1 MERKVWIDNLR
12 WVTVVLVLVYH
23 VLYLFNA
30 EGTFGGI
37 GGFAPVQYQDVV
49 LYVLYPW
56 FMLLLFVVAG
66 MSSRYALEGLEAK
79 LGDRRAAHRR
89 FVRQRTL
96 KLLVPSTVG
105 LFVYHWMTGWLNMTA
120 TGGYLPEGLPALVRY
135 FIFALTGIGPLWF
148 VQDLWVFSLLLVVV
162 RLLDRRDRAYA
173 LCGRLGGLSAITVTV
188 VLMAL
193 AALFWG
199 VAQVYVRPE
208 QTEGSLAGLLN
219 LYRPL
224 FYLVGFLTGYFVLSH
239 EKVTDAL
246 ASQRWALLLIGVT
259 CAVVFTVTNFGAD
272 YTMLSAARLTNIFAW
287 WAVLAMLGCF
297 KAWAGRMSAFGRY
310 MTRSS
315 YGIYIVHYLPLL
327 FLAWTLKNHTALPAW
342 AVYAVMLVAAFPVSV
357 AIYETLR
364 RIPLV
369 RWAVLGM
376 KASPQPSP
384 RGEGAAS
391 GGN

>member
-1 MERKVWIDNLR
+1 M
-12 WVTVVLVLVYH
+12 
-23 VLYLFNA
+23 
-30 EGTFGGI
+30 
-37 GGFAPVQYQDVV
+37 
-49 LYVLYPW
+49 
-56 FMLLLFVVAG
+56 
-66 MSSRYALEGLEAK
+66 
-79 LGDRRAAHRR
+79 
-89 FVRQRTL
+89 
-96 KLLVPSTVG
+96 
-105 LFVYHWMTGWLNMTA
+105 
-120 TGGYLPEGLPALVRY
+120 
-135 FIFALTGIGPLWF
+135 
-148 VQDLWVFSLLLVVV
+148 
-162 RLLDRRDRAYA
+162 
-173 LCGRLGGLSAITVTV
+173 
-188 VLMAL
+188 
-193 AALFWG
+193 
-199 VAQVYVRPE
+199 
-208 QTEGSLAGLLN
+208 
-219 LYRPL
+219 
-224 FYLVGFLTGYFVLSH
+224 
-239 EKVTDAL
+239 
-246 ASQRWALLLIGVT
+246 
-259 CAVVFTVTNFGAD
+259 VFTVTNFGAD
-272 YTMLSAARLTNIFAW
+272 YAMLTTARLTSIFAW

>member
-12 WVTVVLVLVYH
+12 WVTVVLVVLYH

-37 GGFAPVQYQDVV
+37 GGFADVQYQDVL

-66 MSSRYALEGLEAK
+66 MSSRYALEALEAK
-79 LGDRRAAHRR
+79 LPDRRAAHRR

-173 LCGRLGGLSAITVTV
+173 LCGRLGGLSSITVTV

-246 ASQRWALLLIGVT
+246 AAQRWALLLIGVA

-369 RWAVLGM
+369 RWCVLGI
-376 KASPQPSP
+376 KGKKPQATKNSDN
-384 RGEGAAS
+384 S
-391 GGN
+391 